1 MTTAL
6 SRHRPSGALSQGEL
20 ILGVLPCL
28 ACLTGT
34 PFAGA
39 SPAAGALALPLPRT
53 CPFSP
58 SAGHPLRRGKM
69 TLPLSHK
76 SCDGAHLQG
85 PPYAG
90 VMLRVCDTNAHL
102 QGTPSAGVELRVV
115 CRRT

>member
-53 CPFSP
+53 CPFSSS
-58 SAGHPLRRGKM
+58 SAGHPLRRGGGLLAYDVLINSLLANNCTRAITSM
-69 TLPLSHK
+69 ILP
-76 SCDGAHLQG
+76 
-85 PPYAG
+85 
-90 VMLRVCDTNAHL
+90 R
-102 QGTPSAGVELRVV
+102 
-115 CRRT
+115 

>member
-1 MTTAL
+1 MSAAEARAAVAL
-6 SRHRPSGALSQGEL
+6 LKGLR
-20 ILGVLPCL
+20 
-28 ACLTGT
+28 
-34 PFAGA
+34 
-39 SPAAGALALPLPRT
+39 AAGARARGRARFNCSPAWGGALAQGVVTLPLSHLSLSTRPG
-53 CPFSP
+53 
-58 SAGHPLRRGKM
+58 AGHPLRMGKM

-102 QGTPSAGVELRVV
+102 QGTPSVGVELRVV